1 MHRLLERQIED
12 HLAAAVDEL
21 SNDLR
26 ALLEAVAT
34 QYERADEDRARLE
47 QLTLAVE
54 GAKDGLWAWRIK
66 DDRIFF
72 SDRYCAML
80 GVTREV
86 LDSVDAW
93 LDRVHPDDID
103 EVKRQLT
110 AHLEGRHDAFE
121 VEYRMRHENGEYRRM
136 LKRGLALADEQGGVT
151 RIAGSLADVTHQRE
165 VEERLRRHAYHDEA
179 TGYPNR
185 LLLLDRLRRA
195 VARMETRG
203 KAFAVVC
210 ISLDAFDMIA
220 DSFGHELC
228 EQAVKAVADRIT
240 ALASPVD
247 TLARIRKD
255 QLCLLIEAAPR
266 LTRVLRLTDR
276 IQREV
281 HQPMNIAG
289 EEVFTTVSLG
299 IVSSDGPARAPEDY
313 LHDAVVALNRAAD
326 AGGGRRAVFD
336 LMMHQDA
343 VHRLQLEKELRRAI
357 ANGEFCVYYQPI
369 ISLASG
375 AVSGFEA
382 LLRWNHPERGV
393 LAPAAF
399 IDVAEDSGQ
408 LSAIFDQVFP
418 DILARVERWQART
431 RDGSHPF
438 VNVNLSRSQFK
449 DPDLLLRLAR
459 VLDAATLAPHSLGFE
474 VTESVMVDDARVV
487 DTLRQLKKRQ
497 VRLLLDDFGTG
508 YSCLSNLKQF
518 PLDSLKIDKS
528 FVAEVGKSPEAGEI
542 ARAIATLAHSM
553 ALDVTIEGVETET
566 QLRFA
571 YNLGCDYAQGYY
583 FARPMPAAEAGM
595 LLGQGYRTSLTPP
608 SSGKRP
614 RKLKTRG
621 RVLFVDGDGA
631 RRQRLARTL
640 GDDDLEVLHA
650 LEGHAGFASAEND
663 IPDVIIIAVDLP
675 GMGCLE
681 LCRMLRRSNE
691 TASIP
696 LLLLTDASTSEDSVN
711 ACLDVGATD
720 RVPDDAPPRVLLARV
735 TSQIALSHAQQKLRT
750 MAMTDEQTGV
760 FTRRFLFQALRR
772 SIKATV
778 RSAPRGL
785 ACLVIDADDFKHVN
799 QTRGHIE
806 ADALLHKIAHT
817 IDRTTRETDLV
828 GRFGGAEFV
837 VLLQDTDPEGARR
850 AAEKIRAAVEKH
862 CDTTVSVGG
871 SCLSDPS
878 IEEVRTSRSVDELI
892 SQLLRDADA
901 AKYSAKSLG
910 KNRVVFQRRDASR
923 SA

>member
-1 MHRLLERQIED
+1 MHRLLERQIND
-12 HLAAAVDEL
+12 HLADAADDL
-21 SNDLR
+21 SDDLR
-26 ALLEAVAT
+26 ALLAEIASH
-34 QYERADEDRARLE
+34 YERADEDRARLD
-47 QLTLAVE
+47 QFTLAVE
-54 GAKDGLWAWRIK
+54 GANDGLWDWQIRE
-66 DDRIFF
+66 DRIFF

-80 GVTREV
+80 GVTRDAF
-86 LDSVDAW
+86 DSANAW
-93 LDRVHPDDID
+93 LSRVHPDDID
-103 EVKRQLT
+103 DVKRQLT
-110 AHLEGRHDAFE
+110 AHIDGRHDAFE
-121 VEYRMRHENGEYRRM
+121 AEYRMRHEDGGYRWM
-136 LKRGLALADEQGGVT
+136 LTRGLALRDDDGVY
-151 RIAGSLADVTHQRE
+151 RMAGFQADVTQRKV

-195 VARMETRG
+195 VARMDARG
-203 KAFAVVC
+203 KAFAVVG

-228 EQAVKAVADRIT
+228 EQAVKAVADRI
-240 ALASPVD
+240 ASLASPVD

-255 QLCLLIEAAPR
+255 QLCLLIEASPR

-281 HQPMNIAG
+281 HQPMIVGG

-299 IVSSDGPARAPEDY
+299 IVSSDGPPRTPEDY

-343 VHRLQLEKELRRAI
+343 VRRLQLEKELRRAS

-369 ISLASG
+369 ISLESG
-375 AVSGFEA
+375 RVAGFEA

-393 LAPAAF
+393 LAPGMF
-399 IDVAEDSGQ
+399 LDVAEDSGQ
-408 LSAIFDQVFP
+408 LSAIFDGVFP
-418 DILARVERWQART
+418 GILAQMEIWQANPRGGG
-431 RDGSHPF
+431 DPF
-438 VNVNLSRSQFK
+438 VNANLSRSQFK
-449 DPDLLLRLAR
+449 DPDLLLRLGRA
-459 VLDAATLAPHSLGFE
+459 LDNAKIAPGSLGFE
-474 VTESVMVDDARVV
+474 MTESVMVDDEQVI

-497 VRLLLDDFGTG
+497 VRVLLDDFGTG
-508 YSCLSNLKQF
+508 YSCLSNLRKF
-518 PLDSLKIDKS
+518 PLDSLKIDKA
-528 FVAEVGKSPEAGEI
+528 FVDEVGTSPQAGEI
-542 ARAIATLAHSM
+542 ARAVATLAHSM

-571 YNLGCDYAQGYY
+571 YSLGCEYAQGYY
-583 FARPMPAAEAGM
+583 FARPLPADEAGK

-614 RKLKTRG
+614 RKLQTRG
-621 RVLFVDGDGA
+621 RVLLVDGHSG
-631 RRQRLARTL
+631 RRARLAKQL
-640 GDDDLEVLHA
+640 GDHDLEVVGA
-650 LEGHAGFASAEND
+650 RDGHDGLARAESD

-681 LCRMLRRSNE
+681 LCRMMRRSNE
-691 TASIP
+691 TTTIP
-696 LLLLTDASTSEDSVN
+696 ILLLVDADTSEDCVN
-711 ACLDVGATD
+711 ECLNVGATD
-720 RVPDDAPPRVLLARV
+720 RISQDAPQQVLHARV
-735 TSQIALSHAQQKLRT
+735 ASQIALSHAQEKLRT

-778 RSAPRGL
+778 RATPRGL

-799 QTRGHIE
+799 ETRGHIE
-806 ADALLHKIAHT
+806 ADALLHTIAGT

-837 VLLQDTDPEGARR
+837 VLLQDTDHEGARR
-850 AAEKIRAAVEKH
+850 AAEKIRAAVEEH
-862 CDTTVSVGG
+862 CDTTVSIGG
-871 SCLSDPS
+871 ACLHEPS
-878 IEEVRTSRSVDELI
+878 IDEVRTPRAVDELI
-892 SQLLRDADA
+892 SQLLRDADT
-901 AKYSAKSLG
+901 AKYAAKSLG
-910 KNRVVFQRRDASR
+910 KNRVAFQKRATSR